1 MVRSYFTTFEFSFF
15 RFVAACLPACLF
27 PPAISFPTIRTVH
40 LFLPASRSIGGRNG
54 KKVKVPREEL
64 HICHKKKAASKRP
77 ELTREPS
84 AIGLGR
90 FDDLLTPAGTDLPAL
105 EDYFNSGDENNRL
118 LRSKER

>member
-27 PPAISFPTIRTVH
+27 LPAISFLTTRTAH
-40 LFLPASRSIGGRNG
+40 LFLPAPRSVGGRNG
-54 KKVKVPREEL
+54 KKVTVPREEL
-64 HICHKKKAASKRP
+64 HICHKKKASERP

-84 AIGLGR
+84 AIALGR
-90 FDDLLTPAGTDLPAL
+90 FDDLLTTAGSDLPAL
-105 EDYFNSGDENNRL
+105 EDYYNNVDENNRL